1 MLNTIT
7 IEEENIFSKYAF
19 WRGLNLNNEVYI
31 NGSCN
36 AYGHCSPNTETSS
49 CSGGGCS
56 SCKGCGKD

>member
-19 WRGLNLNNEVYI
+19 WRGLNSNNEVYI
-31 NGSCN
+31 NGSCS
-36 AYGHCSPNTETSS
+36 ACGPCSPNTETSS

-56 SCKGCGKD
+56 SCNGCGRD